1 MSCFFGILVSNA
13 KLAANVVSLSSPS
26 HRTMHSSLALPPKVE
41 FMLGDMLGAVFVLI
55 ASDSCPDS
63 GVDPGIVRAESAVD
77 GFVDAAAFCAD
88 TSLIVSSMHHVAASS
103 LSVMTN

>member
-41 FMLGDMLGAVFVLI
+41 FMLGDMLGDMLGAVGSWL
-55 ASDSCPDS
+55 
-63 GVDPGIVRAESAVD
+63 GLGIV
-77 GFVDAAAFCAD
+77 
-88 TSLIVSSMHHVAASS
+88 
-103 LSVMTN
+103 